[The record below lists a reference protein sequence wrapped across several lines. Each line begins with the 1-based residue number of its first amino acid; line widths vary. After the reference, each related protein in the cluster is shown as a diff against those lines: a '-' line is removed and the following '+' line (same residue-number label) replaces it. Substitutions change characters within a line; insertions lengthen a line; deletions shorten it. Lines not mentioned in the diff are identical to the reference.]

1 MDHAAHLSLQRRP
14 QRRLFV
20 RRRMGLWAL
29 AAACLAAV
37 VVMLGAFTRLEN
49 AGLGCPDW
57 PGCYGFLHVP
67 QSAHAI
73 AIAETRYPDDPVVVD
88 KGWPEMIHRY
98 FAGTL
103 ALVVFG
109 LAFYGWRH
117 RHEGAPFGHALA
129 AAGMIILQ
137 AAFGM
142 WTVTLKLWPQVV
154 SAHLLGG
161 FTLLS
166 LLALLSLRLLGQ
178 RPTLSRGLEIRL
190 AHLRPWVYAALGV
203 VIAQI
208 ALGAW
213 TASNYAA
220 IACTHFPSCHG
231 GAWWP
236 AMNLQ
241 QGFNL
246 FQNIGPNYLG
256 GQMGSD
262 ARVAIHMMHRVGAL
276 AVVLVVGGLL
286 LRLWWLTR
294 GTGLVRW
301 VLLAAAVLVLQIA
314 LGISNVVFH
323 LPLAIAE
330 AHNAMGA
337 GLLLSMVNLGWRLQ
351 HCRGELR
358 IAVHRRE
365 ATV

>member
-1 MDHAAHLSLQRRP
+1 MDRAAHLSIQKRPYRRH
-14 QRRLFV
+14 LV

-67 QSAHAI
+67 QSPHAI
-73 AIAETRYPDDPVVVD
+73 AIAETRFPDDPVLVD

-103 ALVVFG
+103 GLVVFG

-117 RHEGAPFGHALA
+117 RHEGVPVGHALA
-129 AAGMIILQ
+129 AAGMIVLQ

-161 FTLLS
+161 FTTVTLLG
-166 LLALLSLRLLGQ
+166 LLSLRLLGR
-178 RPTLSRGLEIRL
+178 RPSLSRGLEIRL
-190 AHLRPWVYAALGV
+190 AHLKPWVYTALGV

-220 IACTHFPSCHG
+220 IACTQFPSCNG
-231 GAWWP
+231 QWWP
-236 AMNLQ
+236 AMDVR
-241 QGFNL
+241 QGFDL
-246 FQNIGPNYLG
+246 LQTIGPNYLG
-256 GQMGSD
+256 GQMGSE
-262 ARVAIHMMHRVGAL
+262 ARVAIHMMHRLGAL
-276 AVVLVVGGLL
+276 AVVLVVGSLL
-286 LRLWWLTR
+286 LRLWWMTR
-294 GTGLVRW
+294 GTELARW
-301 VLLAAAVLVLQIA
+301 VLLAAAVLTMQIA

-323 LPLAIAE
+323 LPLAVAV

-351 HCRGELR
+351 HCHGEQWL
-358 IAVHRRE
+358 ALHRRE
-365 ATV
+365 MAV